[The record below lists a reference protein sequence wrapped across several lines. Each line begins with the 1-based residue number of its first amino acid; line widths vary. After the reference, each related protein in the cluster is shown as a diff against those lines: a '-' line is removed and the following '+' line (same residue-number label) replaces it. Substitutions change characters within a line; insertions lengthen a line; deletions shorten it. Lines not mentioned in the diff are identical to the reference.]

1 MPISDWSSD
10 VCSSA
15 LAPTARPS
23 GAKPSCAT
31 AHDRCRDES
40 GTVWNSRAAS
50 ATGEGASPPSEN
62 RRMTADPAA
71 PCRPGGGV
79 ANSADAFTVW
89 ESAEMAAFR
98 NLEQVAVAGRRVL
111 VRHKL
116 RQLPGGDRGC
126 QSVYIRGV

>member
-40 GTVWNSRAAS
+40 GTVWHSRAAS
-50 ATGEGASPPSEN
+50 ATGAGASPPSEN

-79 ANSADAFTVW
+79 ANPADAFTVW
-89 ESAEMAAFR
+89 ERAEMAAFR
-98 NLEQVAVAGRRVL
+98 TLDQVTVAGRRL
-111 VRHKL
+111 LARL
-116 RQLPGGDRGC
+116 ALTDLGRQSCRERGC
-126 QSVYIRGV
+126 KKV